1 MRFFGKQKLLP
12 YFETSLIQQVEFD
25 KQREIKLQTAQ
36 DNPNVP
42 KILQAFIEYFNNP
55 SILETEG
62 LFRTTGSLKSVRLLK
77 EEIEKTGVIAFNAP
91 EIEIITVASLTKLWL
106 RELTDGVIPKE
117 LFDTFDAATGR
128 RKDTAI
134 ALQRLGNISYETL
147 KYIVKF
153 LITLISYSE
162 KNKMVIKNVC
172 IVFGPTLFKCPSDC
186 PDDGSPSP
194 NYINESLKTSM
205 MLKFIIENQEKLFIN
220 DEYRLVK
227 EKEKVVDI
235 DESNNI
241 KKSNSVESLSSEAF
255 ERDVKFTQNQHQEIN
270 KLVKSTVASFINSK
284 LHRSSSF
291 TTKKEDSM
299 KEEEPEKVTGEKEK
313 ITKKKSFSFSLKR
326 SKSQI
331 KDKETKDKEVKDK
344 VELKD
349 APMLL
354 SPLSNAVSAV
364 LYDDTPPDVVQP
376 KIKEKGSRDDLLKST
391 EILAQIKEKTSLE
404 NVRVQGEHSITAEP
418 IIPIAA
424 TNNIIVLPSD
434 VDNSAPPELPVSTPK
449 FKRVGKSI
457 PKLNTSGGTLLAPI
471 DKKFDAL
478 TPISP
483 ANMLLSD
490 SSTPTTSV
498 VLNFNTELKPP
509 KRPPPATP
517 ATAGQTSPK
526 YLPGTGARSDSL
538 TKTIQSMSD
547 ISTTSEAAPSPSKGI
562 NKLQYGR
569 STYGSAEQLTTPI
582 KYSPATPGSA
592 FITDFST
599 AITPTEH
606 RNKLSSHLPEM
617 PARPAPPPP
626 MDQIQSPTVPASPKR
641 EQHLSFLPASPV
653 TKKKSPLSPSVT
665 NFSEP
670 RVLSFLPNSNSS
682 DNIEQKKHSSKTE
695 EGSPPLIQTVVRN
708 RSKKL
713 KKVEIEK
720 KENIEDAK
728 SPKSLSPSKS
738 LGTVSDPQANEANE
752 QTDQF
757 TPLQSK
763 INSSTLILADKSPI
777 NLSQDLFKKSKS
789 QLSRD
794 DIKEVK
800 ETFKTLQN
808 MVKES
813 KCSESDLAQYKS
825 LKKVIKTWQ
834 QSETKIPQ
842 LSPTLP
848 PEQDE
853 LCKLKEEKNRVK
865 RELAELKDT
874 VAQKTKDGIMIPK
887 EHKQLLKSLYE
898 RYCELKGQIEKLEPG
913 DDRYNQL
920 KQRKR
925 ELQEKIHQYQE
936 EFQNINGHPIQTV
949 QDIEPLKQEYSEY
962 KVNDKKLKQG
972 PQIDHMTF
980 SPKKM
985 DERISQVEQAEHVD
999 YFHHDFNNF
1008 DLHETWKQATKVKDN
1023 IDNGRRFEN
1032 ACWRKFFQQKFNLK
1046 KINPSDLNWH
1056 KDADSCWL
1064 YGPYLPANK
1073 QEHGVEIT
1081 RVVNNKRI
1089 LKRKSDPAGLAAF
1102 MKNLPE
1108 QKDETKDQLLVTGGI
1123 SF

>member
-12 YFETSLIQQVEFD
+12 YFETSLIQQIEFD
-25 KQREIKLQTAQ
+25 KQRELKLQTTQ
-36 DNPNVP
+36 DKPNVP

-91 EIEIITVASLTKLWL
+91 EIEIITVASLMKLWL

-117 LFDTFDAATGR
+117 LFDTFDAATE
-128 RKDTAI
+128 DTAI

-186 PDDGSPSP
+186 PDDGSPSS
-194 NYINESLKTSM
+194 NYMNESLKTSM

-227 EKEKVVDI
+227 EKERVVDI

-241 KKSNSVESLSSEAF
+241 KKSNSVESLSS
-255 ERDVKFTQNQHQEIN
+255 D
-270 KLVKSTVASFINSK
+270 
-284 LHRSSSF
+284 
-291 TTKKEDSM
+291 
-299 KEEEPEKVTGEKEK
+299 
-313 ITKKKSFSFSLKR
+313 LKR

-354 SPLSNAVSAV
+354 SPLSNAISAV

-391 EILAQIKEKTSLE
+391 ELLAQIKEKTSLE

-434 VDNSAPPELPVSTPK
+434 VDNSASPELPVSTPK

-490 SSTPTTSV
+490 ASTPTTSV

-526 YLPGTGARSDSL
+526 YLPGTRVRSSSL

-562 NKLQYGR
+562 SKLQYGR

-606 RNKLSSHLPEM
+606 RNKLSNHLPEM

-682 DNIEQKKHSSKTE
+682 DNMEQKKHSSKSE
-695 EGSPPLIQTVVRN
+695 EGSPPLIQTIVRN

-738 LGTVSDPQANEANE
+738 FGTFSDPQTNEANE

-800 ETFKTLQN
+800 ETFRTLQN

-825 LKKVIKTWQ
+825 LKKVIK
-834 QSETKIPQ
+834 K
-842 LSPTLP
+842 
-848 PEQDE
+848 QDE

-874 VAQKTKDGIMIPK
+874 VAQKKDGIMIPK

-913 DDRYNQL
+913 DERYSQL

-962 KVNDKKLKQG
+962 KVNG
-972 PQIDHMTF
+972 F
-980 SPKKM
+980 
-985 DERISQVEQAEHVD
+985 
-999 YFHHDFNNF
+999 
-1008 DLHETWKQATKVKDN
+1008 
-1023 IDNGRRFEN
+1023 
-1032 ACWRKFFQQKFNLK
+1032 
-1046 KINPSDLNWH
+1046 
-1056 KDADSCWL
+1056 
-1064 YGPYLPANK
+1064 
-1073 QEHGVEIT
+1073 
-1081 RVVNNKRI
+1081 
-1089 LKRKSDPAGLAAF
+1089 
-1102 MKNLPE
+1102 
-1108 QKDETKDQLLVTGGI
+1108 
-1123 SF
+1123 